1 MGMSERQNAFTI
13 KTNRL
18 SDEVY
23 NKLAKYAKSRKLGDY
38 ISTLILRDLDGSS
51 TERKAMEDK
60 KTYEML
66 EHIKNELADLKT
78 LAKTTGF
85 VGNDS
90 FKEEEPS
97 SKVPLLK
104 EGKIAD
110 LENISGSLDDDDL
123 EEYNDF

>member
-1 MGMSERQNAFTI
+1 MSERQNAFTI
-13 KTNRL
+13 KTNQL

-38 ISTLILRDLDGSS
+38 ISSLILRDLDDSS
-51 TERKAMEDK
+51 TGRKAIEDK

-78 LAKTTGF
+78 LAKTTSF
-85 VGNDS
+85 VGNHS
-90 FKEEEPS
+90 FQEEEPS
-97 SKVPLLK
+97 KVPQLK

>member
-1 MGMSERQNAFTI
+1 MSERQNAFTI

-23 NKLAKYAKSRKLGDY
+23 NKLAKHAKSRRLGDY
-38 ISTLILRDLDGSS
+38 ISSLILRDLNDSS
-51 TERKAMEDK
+51 TGKKAIEDK
-60 KTYEML
+60 KNYEML

-97 SKVPLLK
+97 SKVPPLK

>member
-1 MGMSERQNAFTI
+1 MSERQNAFTI

-23 NKLAKYAKSRKLGDY
+23 NKLATYAKSRKLGDY
-38 ISTLILRDLDGSS
+38 ISSLILRDLDGSS
-51 TERKAMEDK
+51 TGRKAIEDT

-85 VGNDS
+85 VGSVS
-90 FKEEEPS
+90 FKEEEPL
-97 SKVPLLK
+97 KVPQLK

>member
-1 MGMSERQNAFTI
+1 MSERQNAFTI

-23 NKLAKYAKSRKLGDY
+23 NQLATYAKSRKLGDY
-38 ISTLILRDLDGSS
+38 ISSLILRDLDDSS
-51 TERKAMEDK
+51 TGRKAREDK
-60 KTYEML
+60 KTYEMF
-66 EHIKNELADLKT
+66 EHIKNELSELKV
-78 LAKTTGF
+78 LAQTTGF
-85 VGNDS
+85 VGSNT

-97 SKVPLLK
+97 KVPQLK

>member
-1 MGMSERQNAFTI
+1 MSERQNAFTI
-13 KTNRL
+13 KTNQL

-38 ISTLILRDLDGSS
+38 ISSLILRDLDDSS
-51 TERKAMEDK
+51 TERKAIEDK

-97 SKVPLLK
+97 SKVPQLK

>member
-1 MGMSERQNAFTI
+1 MSERQNAFTI

-23 NKLAKYAKSRKLGDY
+23 NKLAKYAKSRRLGDY
-38 ISTLILRDLDGSS
+38 ISSLILRDLDDSS
-51 TERKAMEDK
+51 TQKKVIEDK

-78 LAKTTGF
+78 LVKTTGF
-85 VGNDS
+85 VGSVS
-90 FKEEEPS
+90 FKEEEPL
-97 SKVPLLK
+97 KVPQLK

>member
-1 MGMSERQNAFTI
+1 MSERQNAFTI
-13 KTNRL
+13 KTNQL

-23 NKLAKYAKSRKLGDY
+23 NKLATYAKSRKLGDY
-38 ISTLILRDLDGSS
+38 ISSLILRDLDDSS
-51 TERKAMEDK
+51 TGRKAIEDK

-90 FKEEEPS
+90 VKEEEPS
-97 SKVPLLK
+97 KVPQLK

>member
-1 MGMSERQNAFTI
+1 MSERQNAFTI

-23 NKLAKYAKSRKLGDY
+23 NKLASYAKSRKLGEY
-38 ISTLILRDLDGSS
+38 ISSLILRDLDGSS
-51 TERKAMEDK
+51 TERKAIEDT

-85 VGNDS
+85 VGSVS
-90 FKEEEPS
+90 FKEEEPL
-97 SKVPLLK
+97 KVPQLK

>member
-1 MGMSERQNAFTI
+1 MSERQNAFTI

-23 NKLAKYAKSRKLGDY
+23 NQLATYAKSRKLGEY
-38 ISTLILRDLDGSS
+38 ISSLILRDLDDAS
-51 TERKAMEDK
+51 TGRKATEDK
-60 KTYEML
+60 KTYEMF
-66 EHIKNELADLKT
+66 EHIKNELADLKA
-78 LAKTTGF
+78 LAQTTGF

-97 SKVPLLK
+97 KVLQLK
-104 EGKIAD
+104 EGKVAD

>member
-1 MGMSERQNAFTI
+1 MSERQNAFTI

-23 NKLAKYAKSRKLGDY
+23 NKLAKHAKSRRLGDY
-38 ISTLILRDLDGSS
+38 ISSLILRDLDDSS
-51 TERKAMEDK
+51 NGRKAIEDK
-60 KTYEML
+60 KIYEML

-85 VGNDS
+85 GGSVS
-90 FKEEEPS
+90 FKEEEPL
-97 SKVPLLK
+97 KVPQLK
-104 EGKIAD
+104 EGKVAD
-110 LENISGSLDDDDL
+110 LANISGSLDDDDL

>member
-1 MGMSERQNAFTI
+1 MSERQNVFTI
-13 KTNRL
+13 KTNQL

-23 NKLAKYAKSRKLGDY
+23 NKLATYAKSRKLGDY
-38 ISTLILRDLDGSS
+38 ISSLILRDLDDSS
-51 TERKAMEDK
+51 TERKAMEDT

-66 EHIKNELADLKT
+66 EHIKNELADLKA

-85 VGNDS
+85 VGIDS

-97 SKVPLLK
+97 KVPQLK

>member
-1 MGMSERQNAFTI
+1 MSERQNAFTI
-13 KTNRL
+13 KTNQL

-23 NKLAKYAKSRKLGDY
+23 NKLATYAKSRKLGDY
-38 ISTLILRDLDGSS
+38 ISSLILRDLDDSS
-51 TERKAMEDK
+51 TGRKAIEDK

-97 SKVPLLK
+97 KVPQLK

>member
-1 MGMSERQNAFTI
+1 MSERQNAFTI

-23 NKLAKYAKSRKLGDY
+23 NKLATYAKSRKLGDY
-38 ISTLILRDLDGSS
+38 ISSLILRDLDDSS
-51 TERKAMEDK
+51 TERKEMEDT
-60 KTYEML
+60 KTYEIL

-97 SKVPLLK
+97 KVLQLK

>member
-1 MGMSERQNAFTI
+1 MSERQNAFTI

-23 NKLAKYAKSRKLGDY
+23 NKLAKHAKSRKLGDY
-38 ISTLILRDLDGSS
+38 ISSLILRDLDDSS
-51 TERKAMEDK
+51 NGRKAIEDK

-78 LAKTTGF
+78 LAKTTSF

-97 SKVPLLK
+97 KVLQLK

>member
-1 MGMSERQNAFTI
+1 MSERQNAFTI
-13 KTNRL
+13 KTNQL

-38 ISTLILRDLDGSS
+38 ISSLILRDLDDSS
-51 TERKAMEDK
+51 TGRKAIEDK

-90 FKEEEPS
+90 VKEEEPS
-97 SKVPLLK
+97 KVPQLK

>member
-1 MGMSERQNAFTI
+1 MSERQNAFTI

-38 ISTLILRDLDGSS
+38 ISSLILRDLEGSS
-51 TERKAMEDK
+51 TGRKAIEDK

-85 VGNDS
+85 VGSVS
-90 FKEEEPS
+90 FKEEEPL
-97 SKVPLLK
+97 KVPQLK

>member
-1 MGMSERQNAFTI
+1 MSERQNAFTI

-23 NKLAKYAKSRKLGDY
+23 NKLATYAKSRKLGDY
-38 ISTLILRDLDGSS
+38 ISSLILRDLDGSS
-51 TERKAMEDK
+51 TERKAIQDQ

-66 EHIKNELADLKT
+66 EHIKNELADLKE

-90 FKEEEPS
+90 FKEDEPS
-97 SKVPLLK
+97 KVLQLK
-104 EGKIAD
+104 EGKVAD
-110 LENISGSLDDDDL
+110 LANISGSLDDDDL

>member
-1 MGMSERQNAFTI
+1 MSERQNAFTI

-23 NKLAKYAKSRKLGDY
+23 NKLAKHAKSRKLGDY
-38 ISTLILRDLDGSS
+38 ISSLILRDLDDSS
-51 TERKAMEDK
+51 NGKKAIEDK

-66 EHIKNELADLKT
+66 EHIQNELADLKT
-78 LAKTTGF
+78 LAKTTSF
-85 VGNDS
+85 VGNHS
-90 FKEEEPS
+90 FQKEEPS
-97 SKVPLLK
+97 KVPQLK

>member
-1 MGMSERQNAFTI
+1 MSERQNAFTI

-38 ISTLILRDLDGSS
+38 ISSLILRDLDDSS
-51 TERKAMEDK
+51 NGRKAIEDK

-78 LAKTTGF
+78 LAKTTSF
-85 VGNDS
+85 VGNHS

-97 SKVPLLK
+97 KVPQLK
-104 EGKIAD
+104 EGKVAD

>member
-1 MGMSERQNAFTI
+1 MSGRQNAFTI
-13 KTNRL
+13 KTNQL

-23 NKLAKYAKSRKLGDY
+23 NKLATYAKSRKLGEY
-38 ISTLILRDLDGSS
+38 ISSLILRDLDDSS
-51 TERKAMEDK
+51 TGRKAIEDK

-97 SKVPLLK
+97 KVSQLK

>member
-1 MGMSERQNAFTI
+1 MSERQNAFTI
-13 KTNRL
+13 KTNQL

-23 NKLAKYAKSRKLGDY
+23 NKLATYAKSRKLGDY
-38 ISTLILRDLDGSS
+38 ISSLILRDLDDSS
-51 TERKAMEDK
+51 TERKEMEDT
-60 KTYEML
+60 KTYEIL

-78 LAKTTGF
+78 LAKTTDF

-97 SKVPLLK
+97 KVLQLK

>member
-1 MGMSERQNAFTI
+1 MSERQNAFTI

-23 NKLAKYAKSRKLGDY
+23 NKLAKHAKSRRLGDY
-38 ISTLILRDLDGSS
+38 ISSLILRDLDDSS
-51 TERKAMEDK
+51 NGRKAIEDK

-66 EHIKNELADLKT
+66 EHIKNELADLKA

-85 VGNDS
+85 VGSVS

-97 SKVPLLK
+97 SKVPQLK

>member
-1 MGMSERQNAFTI
+1 
-13 KTNRL
+13 
-18 SDEVY
+18 VY
-23 NKLAKYAKSRKLGDY
+23 NKLATHAKSRRLGDY
-38 ISTLILRDLDGSS
+38 ISSLILRDLDDSS
-51 TERKAMEDK
+51 NGRKAIEDK

-97 SKVPLLK
+97 SKVPQLK

-123 EEYNDF
+123 EEYND

>member
-1 MGMSERQNAFTI
+1 MSERQNAFTI

-23 NKLAKYAKSRKLGDY
+23 NKLATYAKSRKLGDY
-38 ISTLILRDLDGSS
+38 ISSLILRDLDGSF
-51 TERKAMEDK
+51 TERKAIQDK

-66 EHIKNELADLKT
+66 EHIKNELADLKE

-97 SKVPLLK
+97 KVLQLK
-104 EGKIAD
+104 EGKVAD
-110 LENISGSLDDDDL
+110 LANISGSLDDDDL

>member
-1 MGMSERQNAFTI
+1 MSERQNAFTI

-23 NKLAKYAKSRKLGDY
+23 NQLATYAKSRKLGDY
-38 ISTLILRDLDGSS
+38 ISSLILRDLDDAS
-51 TERKAMEDK
+51 TGRKAMEDK
-60 KTYEML
+60 KTYEMF
-66 EHIKNELADLKT
+66 EYIKNELAELKA
-78 LAKTTGF
+78 LAQTKGF
-85 VGNDS
+85 VGSDS

-97 SKVPLLK
+97 KVPQLK

-110 LENISGSLDDDDL
+110 LANISGSLDDDDL

>member
-1 MGMSERQNAFTI
+1 MSERQNAFTI

-23 NKLAKYAKSRKLGDY
+23 NQLATYAKSRKLGDY
-38 ISTLILRDLDGSS
+38 ISSLILRDLDDAS
-51 TERKAMEDK
+51 TGRKAMEDK
-60 KTYEML
+60 KNYEMF
-66 EHIKNELADLKT
+66 EHIKNELADLKA
-78 LAKTTGF
+78 LAQTTGF

-97 SKVPLLK
+97 KVLQLK
-104 EGKIAD
+104 EGKVAD

>member
-1 MGMSERQNAFTI
+1 MSERQNVFTI
-13 KTNRL
+13 KTNQL

-38 ISTLILRDLDGSS
+38 ISSLILRDLDDSS
-51 TERKAMEDK
+51 TGRKAIEDI

-97 SKVPLLK
+97 SKVPQLK

>member
-1 MGMSERQNAFTI
+1 MSERQNAFTI

-23 NKLAKYAKSRKLGDY
+23 NQLATYAKSRKLGDY
-38 ISTLILRDLDGSS
+38 ISSLILRDLDDSS
-51 TERKAMEDK
+51 IERKAMEDT

-66 EHIKNELADLKT
+66 EHIKNELADLKA

-85 VGNDS
+85 VGDDS

-97 SKVPLLK
+97 EVPQLK

-110 LENISGSLDDDDL
+110 LANISGSLDDDDL

>member
-1 MGMSERQNAFTI
+1 MSERQNAFTI

-23 NKLAKYAKSRKLGDY
+23 NQLATYAKSRKLGDY
-38 ISTLILRDLDGSS
+38 ISSLILRDLDDSS
-51 TERKAMEDK
+51 TERKEMEDT
-60 KTYEML
+60 KTYEIL

-97 SKVPLLK
+97 KVLQLK

>member
-1 MGMSERQNAFTI
+1 MSERQNAFTI

-23 NKLAKYAKSRKLGDY
+23 NQLATYAKSRKLGDY
-38 ISTLILRDLDGSS
+38 ISSLILRDLDDSS
-51 TERKAMEDK
+51 TGRKAREDK
-60 KTYEML
+60 KNYEMF
-66 EHIKNELADLKT
+66 EHIKNELSELKV
-78 LAKTTGF
+78 LAQTTGF
-85 VGNDS
+85 VGSNT

-97 SKVPLLK
+97 KVPQLK

-123 EEYNDF
+123 EEYSDF

>member
-1 MGMSERQNAFTI
+1 MSERQNAFTI
-13 KTNRL
+13 KTNQL

-23 NKLAKYAKSRKLGDY
+23 NKLATYAKSRKLGDY
-38 ISTLILRDLDGSS
+38 ISSLILRDLDDSS
-51 TERKAMEDK
+51 TERKEMEDT
-60 KTYEML
+60 KTYEIL

-97 SKVPLLK
+97 KVLQLK